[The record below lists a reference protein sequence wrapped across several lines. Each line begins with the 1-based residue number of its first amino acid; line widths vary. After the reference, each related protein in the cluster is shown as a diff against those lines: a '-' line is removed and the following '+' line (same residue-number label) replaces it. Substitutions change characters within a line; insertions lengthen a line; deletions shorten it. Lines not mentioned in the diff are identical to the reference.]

1 MNITIHRG
9 TNQIGGCVTEYEHD
23 GWRLFVD
30 YGEQLPGAPKADKPL
45 EIEGLAKGDLSK
57 SALLITH
64 YHGDHI
70 GKLSE
75 VAAVIP
81 VYMGYTGNEIYRK
94 LQRRLSFIKGEA
106 GEKARK
112 AYERSGTMLTF
123 MEDEEFQFGPFTVRP
138 IKMDHS
144 AYDSYGFVITV
155 TDDSEDAV
163 LHTGDFRAHGM
174 YGEEF
179 WDVISSIPEVKAIVC
194 EATNIERSQ
203 KETEREWKIE
213 ERFEQLFKENK
224 YNSVFVSSTNID
236 RLFGI
241 YHAARA
247 ADRVVLMDDYQYD
260 VLNSVIGKND
270 WMRNENIEVE
280 FIEDDGT
287 KSFDTLDPG
296 YEFDKGLPFAL
307 RLDRMEKD
315 SPRFYVPDKL
325 RKLIN
330 WKGCVLIAR
339 PTPQFVALIES
350 FPTQKSKKC
359 LSQWKGYI
367 NPASPTYNDSLA
379 KALGDDYEYVHT
391 SGHADIETLKTLFS
405 EVDYGAII
413 PMHTENP
420 QKFME
425 EFGGSDYNV
434 RLLKDGEILDTNT
447 L

>member
-9 TNQIGGCVTEYEHD
+9 TDQIGGCVTEYELD

-30 YGEQLPGAPKADKPL
+30 YGEQLPGAPKTDKPL
-45 EIEGLAKGDLSK
+45 EIEGLTKGDLSK

-112 AYERSGTMLTF
+112 NYERSCAIRTF

-144 AYDSYGFVITV
+144 AYDSYGFVISV

-179 WDVISSIPEVKAIVC
+179 WDTVSSIPDVKAIVC

-203 KETEREWKIE
+203 KETEPEWKIE
-213 ERFEQLFKENK
+213 ERFEQLFRDNK

-241 YHAARA
+241 YRAARA
-247 ADRVVLMDDYQYD
+247 ADRVVLMDEYQYD

-270 WMRNENIEVE
+270 WMRNEDTGVE

-287 KSFDTLDPG
+287 ASFDTLDPG

-325 RKLIN
+325 RKLFN

-339 PTPQFVALIES
+339 PTPQFEELIES
-350 FPTQKSKKC
+350 FPAKKSKKY
-359 LSQWKGYI
+359 LSMWEGYVKPDS
-367 NPASPTYNDSLA
+367 PAFNEALA
-379 KALGDDYEYVHT
+379 KALGGNYEYVHT
-391 SGHADIETLKTLFS
+391 SGHADTNTLKTLFS
-405 EVDYGAII
+405 QVWYDVII

-420 QKFME
+420 EKFME
-425 EFGGSDYNV
+425 VFSDCDYNT
-434 RLLKDGEILDTNT
+434 RLLKDGEIFDTNT

>member
-1 MNITIHRG
+1 MKITIHRG
-9 TNQIGGCVTEYEHD
+9 TNQIGGCVTEYELD

-30 YGEQLPGAPKADKPL
+30 YGEQLPGAPKTDKPL
-45 EIEGLAKGDLSK
+45 EIEGLTKGDLSK

-75 VAAVIP
+75 VATVIP

-112 AYERSGTMLTF
+112 AYERSGAILTF
-123 MEDEEFQFGPFTVRP
+123 MEEEEFQFGPFTIKP

-144 AYDSYGFVITV
+144 AYDSYSFLIFN

-179 WDVISSIPEVKAIVC
+179 WDTISSIPEVNATVC
-194 EATNIERSQ
+194 EATNIERIPS
-203 KETEREWKIE
+203 EAEPEWKIE
-213 ERFEQLFKENK
+213 ARFEQLFKYNK

-241 YHAARA
+241 YRAAKA
-247 ADRVVLMDDYQYD
+247 ADRVVLMDEYQYD

-270 WMRNENIEVE
+270 WMRNEKTGVN

-287 KSFDTLDPG
+287 TSFDTLDPG
-296 YEFDKGLPFAL
+296 YEFDKGLPFSL
-307 RLDRMEKD
+307 RLDRNEKD
-315 SPRFYVPDKL
+315 APRFYVPDQL

-339 PTPQFVALIES
+339 PTPQFEALIDS
-350 FPTQKSKKC
+350 FPVHKSKKY
-359 LSQWKGYI
+359 LSQWKGYV
-367 NPASPTYNDSLA
+367 NTASPAYNESLA
-379 KALGDDYEYVHT
+379 KVLGEDYEYIHT
-391 SGHADIETLKTLFS
+391 SGHADTETLKTLFS
-405 EVDYGAII
+405 QVSYGVII

-420 QKFME
+420 KKFME
-425 EFGGSDYNV
+425 VFGESGYNV
-434 RLLKDGEILDTNT
+434 RLLKDGEIIDTNS